1 MQQME
6 AGKINSILKRKDA
19 IEKSLID
26 SEEQLTLEQ
35 AKEKI
40 MPKVL
45 EQYEEFKKNQAF
57 FAKAKELVDTYGNSN
72 LIPEEELSLEKSGYD
87 EARLLA
93 ACEIL
98 EKEKMESK
106 LSH

>member
-1 MQQME
+1 ME

-19 IEKSLID
+19 IESSAIKN
-26 SEEQLTLEQ
+26 EEDITLKE

-45 EQYEEFKKNQAF
+45 EQYEEFKKHQAF
-57 FAKAKELVDTYGNSN
+57 FAKAKELMETYGNSD
-72 LIPEEELSLEKSGYD
+72 LIPEEELSFEKSGYD